1 MKKLGYAVTRSKI
14 SKRLFTAKKKNKTY
28 KFKCLGG
35 GRIEHNYKGHK
46 CFIYGY
52 SQSFGRVDHK
62 IAQSLISKAL
72 GYNL

>member
-1 MKKLGYAVTRSKI
+1 MTRNKTTE
-14 SKRLFTAKKKNKTY
+14 RLFTAKKNNKIY

-52 SQSFGRVDHK
+52 SQSFGKIDHK
-62 IAQSLISKAL
+62 LAQ
-72 GYNL
+72 

>member
-1 MKKLGYAVTRSKI
+1 MTRSKT
-14 SKRLFTAKKKNKTY
+14 SERLFTAKKSNKTY

-52 SQSFGRVDHK
+52 SQSFGRIDHK
-62 IAQSLISKAL
+62 IAQ
-72 GYNL
+72 